1 MVEVADVKGS
11 LYIPG
16 SVGAP
21 WTVSGVGTDDGEVV
35 SCIGYR

>member
-11 LYIPG
+11 RYIPG

-21 WTVSGVGTDDGEVV
+21 WTLSEVGTDGAEVV